1 MKILSIFRKD
11 RTSKEAIA
19 FIEPFNAG
27 DSLHECTII
36 LSPSLKQ
43 QLDNINHLISCG
55 RDDIA
60 AIDFRTYREAHKAAW
75 EIAFLEFEFTD
86 YYD

>member
-1 MKILSIFRKD
+1 MKILSIYRKD
-11 RTSKEAIA
+11 KNSTEAIA

-27 DSLHECTII
+27 DNLHECTIL

-43 QLDNINHLISCG
+43 QLDNNNHLINCG

-60 AIDFRTYREAHKAAW
+60 DIDFRTYREAHKAAW
-75 EIAFLEFEFTD
+75 EIAFPELEFTD